1 MKTKELILII
11 SYCPDKK
18 RKEIL
23 FDFLKQ
29 LQKFRDSYD
38 ILVSSHTP
46 LDVNFFDYFDYF
58 YYDKNNIILTDIEYR
73 QNGWFSPFD
82 DYVIWSSYLGTGNTI
97 KAILDL
103 LIPSISLAKNLKY
116 EKIHYFEYDTKISN
130 NKELVENSELLNE
143 YDYVIY
149 NGVGT
154 HLIAGGFFSFKT
166 DFVVDEWKENN
177 ENTLRNSYFGVYP
190 KAPESI
196 LYNQIKKQ
204 RKFIEK
210 SYHNLKSNGIE
221 SNGVHQNYSNW
232 NVPFFDPKDLKL
244 KFISY
249 NETNFDY
256 DIKVIV
262 NEKLY
267 NIGVM
272 EPTSW
277 KIVNLLDDFYDVE
290 HIMVLKNN
298 EKILDLK
305 FEDLEFKNKFIY
317 YNSALDNS
325 SLLLK

>member
-1 MKTKELILII
+1 MSKELILIVA
-11 SYCPDKK
+11 YCPNKE

-29 LQKFRDSYD
+29 LQMFRCSYD
-38 ILVSSHTP
+38 ILVASHTP
-46 LDVNFFDYFDYF
+46 LDVNFFEYFDYF

-82 DYVIWSSYLGTGNTI
+82 DYVIWSSYLGIGNTI

-103 LIPSISLAKNLKY
+103 LVPSIALAKNLKY
-116 EKIHYFEYDTKISN
+116 EKIHFFEYDTKISDD
-130 NKELVENSELLNE
+130 KELVENSELLDE

-149 NGVGT
+149 NGEST
-154 HLIAGGFFSFKT
+154 HTIAGGFLSFKT

-177 ENTLRNSYFGVYP
+177 EKTLMDSYFGVYP
-190 KAPESI
+190 KAPEGI

-210 SYHNLKSNGIE
+210 NYYNLKINGIE
-221 SNGVHQNYSNW
+221 VNTVHQNYSNW
-232 NVPFFDPKDLKL
+232 NVPFFDPNDLKL
-244 KFISY
+244 KFVSY
-249 NETNFDY
+249 NKTNEDY
-256 DIKVIV
+256 NIKIIV
-262 NEKLY
+262 NETLY
-267 NIGVM
+267 NVGIV

-277 KIVNLLDDFYDVE
+277 KIINLLDNFYDVE
-290 HIMVLKNN
+290 HIIVLKNN
-298 EKILDLK
+298 EKIFDLK
-305 FEDLEFKNKFIY
+305 FQDLEFKNKFKY

>member
-1 MKTKELILII
+1 MSKELILIVA
-11 SYCPDKK
+11 YCPNKE

-29 LQKFRDSYD
+29 IQMFRESYD
-38 ILVSSHTP
+38 ILVASHTP
-46 LDVNFFDYFDYF
+46 LDVNFFEYFDYF

-82 DYVIWSSYLGTGNTI
+82 NYVIWSSYLGSGNTI

-103 LIPSISLAKNLKY
+103 LVPSIALAKNLKY
-116 EKIHYFEYDTKISN
+116 EKIHYFEYDTKIIN
-130 NKELVENSELLNE
+130 DKELVENSELLDE

-149 NGVGT
+149 NGEGT
-154 HLIAGGFFSFKT
+154 HIIAGGFLSFKT

-177 ENTLRNSYFGVYP
+177 EKTLMNSYFGVYP
-190 KAPESI
+190 KAPEGI

-204 RKFIEK
+204 RRFIEK
-210 SYHNLKSNGIE
+210 NYHSLKSNGIE
-221 SNGVHQNYSNW
+221 INTVHQNYSNW
-232 NVPFFDPKDLKL
+232 NVPFFDPNDLKL

-249 NETNFDY
+249 NETNENY
-256 DIKVIV
+256 EIKVIV

-267 NIGVM
+267 NVGIM

-277 KIVNLLDDFYDVE
+277 KIIDLLDNFYDVE
-290 HIMVLKNN
+290 HIIVLKNN
-298 EKILDLK
+298 EKILNLK
-305 FEDLEFKNKFIY
+305 FNDLEFKNKFIY

>member
-1 MKTKELILII
+1 MSKELILIVA
-11 SYCPDKK
+11 YCPNKE

-29 LQKFRDSYD
+29 LQMFRCSYD
-38 ILVSSHTP
+38 ILVASHTP
-46 LDVNFFDYFDYF
+46 LDVNFFEYFDYF
-58 YYDKNNIILTDIEYR
+58 YYDKNNVILTDIEYR

-82 DYVIWSSYLGTGNTI
+82 DYVIWSSYLGSGNTI

-103 LIPSISLAKNLKY
+103 LVPSIALAKNLKY
-116 EKIHYFEYDTKISN
+116 KKIHYFEYDTKINN

-149 NGVGT
+149 NGEGT
-154 HLIAGGFFSFKT
+154 HIIAGGFLSFKT

-177 ENTLRNSYFGVYP
+177 EKTLMDSYFGVYP
-190 KAPESI
+190 KAPEGI

-210 SYHNLKSNGIE
+210 NYYNLKINGIE
-221 SNGVHQNYSNW
+221 VNTVHQNYSNW
-232 NVPFFDPKDLKL
+232 NVPFFDPNDLKL
-244 KFISY
+244 KFVSY
-249 NETNFDY
+249 NKTNEDCN
-256 DIKVIV
+256 IKIIV
-262 NEKLY
+262 NETLY
-267 NIGVM
+267 NVGIV

-277 KIVNLLDDFYDVE
+277 KIINLLDDFYDVE
-290 HIMVLKNN
+290 HIIVLKNN

-305 FEDLEFKNKFIY
+305 FKDLEFKNKFRY

>member
-1 MKTKELILII
+1 MSKELILIVA
-11 SYCPDKK
+11 YCPNKE

-29 LQKFRDSYD
+29 LQIFRESYD
-38 ILVSSHTP
+38 ILVASHTP
-46 LDVNFFDYFDYF
+46 LDVNFFEYFDYF
-58 YYDKNNIILTDIEYR
+58 YYDKNNVILTDIEYR

-82 DYVIWSSYLGTGNTI
+82 DYVIWSSYLGGGNTI

-103 LIPSISLAKNLKY
+103 LVPSILFAKNLKY
-116 EKIHYFEYDTKISN
+116 KKIHYFEYDTKIFN
-130 NKELVENSELLNE
+130 DKELVENSKLLNE

-149 NGVGT
+149 NGEGT
-154 HLIAGGFFSFKT
+154 HIIAGGFISFKT

-177 ENTLRNSYFGVYP
+177 EETLMNSYFGVYP
-190 KAPESI
+190 KAPEGI

-210 SYHNLKSNGIE
+210 NYYNLKINGIE
-221 SNGVHQNYSNW
+221 VNTVHQNYSNW
-232 NVPFFDPKDLKL
+232 DVPFFDPKDLKL

-249 NETNFDY
+249 NKTNVDY

-267 NIGVM
+267 NVGIM

-277 KIVNLLDDFYDVE
+277 KIIDLMDNFYDVE
-290 HIMVLKNN
+290 HIIVLKNN
-298 EKILDLK
+298 ETILDLK
-305 FEDLEFKNKFIY
+305 FKDLEFKNKFRY

>member
-29 LQKFRDSYD
+29 LQKFRESYD

-130 NKELVENSELLNE
+130 DKELVENSELLNE

-177 ENTLRNSYFGVYP
+177 EKTLMEFIFWCLP
-190 KAPESI
+190 KS
-196 LYNQIKKQ
+196 
-204 RKFIEK
+204 
-210 SYHNLKSNGIE
+210 
-221 SNGVHQNYSNW
+221 
-232 NVPFFDPKDLKL
+232 
-244 KFISY
+244 
-249 NETNFDY
+249 T
-256 DIKVIV
+256 
-262 NEKLY
+262 
-267 NIGVM
+267 
-272 EPTSW
+272 
-277 KIVNLLDDFYDVE
+277 
-290 HIMVLKNN
+290 
-298 EKILDLK
+298 
-305 FEDLEFKNKFIY
+305 
-317 YNSALDNS
+317 
-325 SLLLK
+325 